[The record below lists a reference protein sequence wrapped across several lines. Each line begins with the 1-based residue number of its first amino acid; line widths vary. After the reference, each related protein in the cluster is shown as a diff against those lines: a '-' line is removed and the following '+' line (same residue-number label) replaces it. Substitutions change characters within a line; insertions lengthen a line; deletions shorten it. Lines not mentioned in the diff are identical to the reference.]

1 MLAYATGQNTDKSRS
16 RLIFMLFTIV
26 YVHIS
31 TFRLVGIRLVLGL
44 ELEIL
49 VCRTK
54 EHLPVQ
60 PR

>member
-1 MLAYATGQNTDKSRS
+1 
-16 RLIFMLFTIV
+16 MLFAIV
-26 YVHIS
+26 YVHFPMKALTSVS
-31 TFRLVGIRLVLGL
+31 TFRLVGVRLVLRL

-60 PR
+60 PC